1 MWAPCCEFYPSQIG
15 DECYLT
21 VPDIVPGTY
30 TVRLLYYA
38 SGAPNMTLLYNGAI
52 VTSNIKFSEK
62 GGDFSEWASLQYKD
76 CGTIDILETGDVSLR
91 FKVSG
96 TTMGVVKMDMLELI
110 PIIK

>member
-1 MWAPCCEFYPSQIG
+1 
-15 DECYLT
+15 
-21 VPDIVPGTY
+21 
-30 TVRLLYYA
+30 
-38 SGAPNMTLLYNGAI
+38 MTLLYNGAI